1 MEMTSLRIVAD
12 TREAASGIPT
22 LLEKKGVLVQMRTL
36 DVGDYV
42 IARHVVERKAVR
54 DFIGSLYGGRLF
66 EQANRISESYNDFM
80 LIVEGNSQEV
90 LGDLKNPRVYW
101 GTLLALSID
110 FKFRIMF
117 TYDQEQTADLLS
129 VLANRLLGKGK
140 AVKPLLVKKPRLATT
155 RDWQLSL
162 LGGLPTIGPTL
173 AEKLL
178 QSFGTVRNVFR
189 ASRSELAVK
198 GGIGAA
204 RAKRIQE
211 LIDAEYRGNTT
222 RETKLF

>member
-1 MEMTSLRIVAD
+1 MTTLRIVAD
-12 TREAASGIPT
+12 TREGASGIPT
-22 LLEKKGVLVQMRTL
+22 LLEKKGVFVQMRTL

-42 IARHVVERKAVR
+42 IARHAVERKTVR

-66 EQANRISESYNDFM
+66 EQANRISQSYKDFM
-80 LIVEGNSQEV
+80 LIVEGDSQEV
-90 LGDLKNPRVYW
+90 LGELKNPRVYW
-101 GTLLALSID
+101 GTLLALSFD
-110 FKFRIMF
+110 FNFKIVF
-117 TYDQEQTADLLS
+117 TYDREQTADLLY
-129 VLANRLLGKGK
+129 VLANRLHGRAKT
-140 AVKPLLVKKPRLATT
+140 VRPLLVKKPRLATT
-155 RDWQLSL
+155 GDWQLL
-162 LGGLPTIGPTL
+162 VLGGLPTIGPRL
-173 AEKLL
+173 AAKLL

-211 LIDAEYRGNTT
+211 LLDAEYRRNMP

>member
-1 MEMTSLRIVAD
+1 MTTLRIVAD
-12 TREAASGIPT
+12 TREAASGIPI
-22 LLEKKGVLVQMRTL
+22 LLEKKGVFVQMRTL

-42 IARHVVERKAVR
+42 IARHAVERKTVR

-66 EQANRISESYNDFM
+66 EQANRISQSYKDFM
-80 LIVEGNSQEV
+80 LIVEGDSQEV

-101 GTLLALSID
+101 GTLLALSVD
-110 FKFRIMF
+110 FNFRIMF
-117 TYDQEQTADLLS
+117 TYDQEQTADLLY
-129 VLANRLLGKGK
+129 VLANRLHGRAK
-140 AVKPLLVKKPRLATT
+140 AVRPLLVKKPRLATA
-155 RDWQLSL
+155 RDWQLL
-162 LGGLPTIGPTL
+162 VLGGLPTIGPRL

-211 LIDAEYRGNTT
+211 LLDAEYRRNMP

>member
-1 MEMTSLRIVAD
+1 LGMTSLRIVAD
-12 TREAASGIPT
+12 AHEAASGIPT
-22 LLEKKGVLVQMRTL
+22 LLKKKGVVVQMRTL

-42 IARHVVERKAVR
+42 IARYAVERKAVR

-66 EQANRISESYNDFM
+66 EQASRISQSYDQFM
-80 LIVEGNSQEV
+80 LIVEGDSQEV
-90 LGDLKNPRVYW
+90 LSDLKNPRVYW

-110 FKFRIMF
+110 FNFRIMF
-117 TYDQEQTADLLS
+117 THDQEQTADLLF
-129 VLANRLLGKGK
+129 VLANRLHGRGKT
-140 AVKPLLVKKPRLATT
+140 VRPLLVKKPRLATT
-155 RDWQLSL
+155 RDWQLL
-162 LGGLPTIGPTL
+162 VLGGLPAIGPTL

-189 ASRSELAVK
+189 ASRNELAVK

-211 LIDAEYRGNTT
+211 LIDAEYRSNPPH
-222 RETKLF
+222 ETKLL